1 MFKLWALK
9 WYIIC
14 QGCCLIWGQKPII
27 SFRNSFVFYWFLQ
40 CSVSHISFSSLA
52 TCRSFCENR
61 SQMYTHTSWQG
72 DRIDI
77 TVNQIH
83 PALTHPK
90 ATKCYKGESRK
101 CTKFDYV
108 IEGGLT
114 YGHQIVA
121 RAVTPEWRAAGGQ
134 CFVVR
139 QVPAPGLNSRETLLF
154 WLLPFRG
161 DSLEMKGGGSFKEV
175 RVKVSWEVLQTGAS
189 SVPCDHAR
197 GRGGPWSGPRSA
209 LAWLAFIRLAQ
220 GLVGT
225 IRLDFGA
232 LLQTRILQNNTFC
245 LIYYSY
251 QLNCM
256 FWPLFSIQLPIITP
270 PKKIDNSLSTK
281 LNFNPRK
288 WANYVFR

>member
-1 MFKLWALK
+1 MYLK
-9 WYIIC
+9 YSRRPYN
-14 QGCCLIWGQKPII
+14 K
-27 SFRNSFVFYWFLQ
+27 
-40 CSVSHISFSSLA
+40 
-52 TCRSFCENR
+52 
-61 SQMYTHTSWQG
+61 QMYTHTSWQG

-101 CTKFDYV
+101 FTKFDYV

-121 RAVTPEWRAAGGQ
+121 RAVTPEWHAAGGQ

-161 DSLEMKGGGSFKEV
+161 DSLEMKGEGSFKEV

-189 SVPCDHAR
+189 SVPCDRAR
-197 GRGGPWSGPRSA
+197 GRASMRRTSELISTTGLYQASSRAGGYNSTRFWSPIA
-209 LAWLAFIRLAQ
+209 N
-220 GLVGT
+220 
-225 IRLDFGA
+225 
-232 LLQTRILQNNTFC
+232 QNFTE
-245 LIYYSY
+245 
-251 QLNCM
+251 
-256 FWPLFSIQLPIITP
+256 
-270 PKKIDNSLSTK
+270 
-281 LNFNPRK
+281 
-288 WANYVFR
+288 